1 MNIKLE
7 NLTARQVLFAEILW
21 NMQSADAVSAY
32 IKLTP
37 EPFKH
42 DLKVVHNMLVAA
54 VFDDLGD
61 TDLASYY
68 LDKFRA

>member
-7 NLTARQVLFAEILW
+7 NLTPRQIMIADILW
-21 NMQSADAVSAY
+21 NMQSADAVSAW

-42 DLKVVHNMLVAA
+42 DAKVVHNLLVAA
-54 VFDDLGD
+54 VFDQTDS
-61 TDLASYY
+61 TDLAESL
-68 LDKFRA
+68 LDKFRK

>member
-42 DLKVVHNMLVAA
+42 DLKVVHNMLVAS
-54 VFDDLGD
+54 F
-61 TDLASYY
+61 
-68 LDKFRA
+68 